1 MNNITI
7 NFLLQSIRILHIGGY
22 SEDELEMIYKST
34 VKVDNDLLFYYLSS
48 NTILSYE
55 SDLELFIEII
65 DGLISIYEVR
75 EEYEKCVLLKNKK
88 EESIKILNK

>member
-7 NFLLQSIRILHIGGY
+7 NFLLQSIRILHVGGY
-22 SEDELEMIYKST
+22 NEDELEMIYKFT

>member
-7 NFLLQSIRILHIGGY
+7 NFLLQSIRILHVGGY
-22 SEDELEMIYKST
+22 SEDELEMIYKFT

>member
-7 NFLLQSIRILHIGGY
+7 NFLLQSIRILHVGGY

-34 VKVDNDLLFYYLSS
+34 VKVDNDLLFYYLAS

-65 DGLISIYEVR
+65 DSLISIYELR